1 LKKLLCTTKT
11 IHKFLNQQKS
21 IILKK
26 TRQKNLNFILQFCF
40 QFFFLTLSSLIIG
53 FSGLPC
59 FYLGN
64 CFFLKSKDKATRIIS
79 WISMFLCFLSIVIP
93 MNVITLT
100 IAGHSVSFLMRL
112 GHDNSNFE
120 FQMVVIG
127 DWVMNL
133 V

>member
-1 LKKLLCTTKT
+1 
-11 IHKFLNQQKS
+11 
-21 IILKK
+21 
-26 TRQKNLNFILQFCF
+26 
-40 QFFFLTLSSLIIG
+40 
-53 FSGLPC
+53 
-59 FYLGN
+59 
-64 CFFLKSKDKATRIIS
+64 
-79 WISMFLCFLSIVIP
+79 MFLCFLSIVIP